1 MSLRLVATIGVVAL
15 AARCHGFVTPSDGF
29 PSFLT
34 PPNKGHRQ
42 LNYRYADDHDSSS
55 DLSQGLAPVMDVR
68 SFLTQRCIQSFMYLL
83 VSTRDVHTVW
93 WLDKVVEPVIV
104 NNYWENEEDFF
115 PGDGSTYRENDQ
127 R

>member
-1 MSLRLVATIGVVAL
+1 
-15 AARCHGFVTPSDGF
+15 
-29 PSFLT
+29 
-34 PPNKGHRQ
+34 
-42 LNYRYADDHDSSS
+42 
-55 DLSQGLAPVMDVR
+55 MDVR

-104 NNYWENEEDFF
+104 NNYWENEEEYF
-115 PGDGSTYRENDQ
+115 PGDHGGNTYRENDQ